1 MDNQRP
7 IVKHTKIFE
16 KTKIKKKSAIFF
28 LSSKRAKEENGRDGC
43 LTKK

>member
-16 KTKIKKKSAIFF
+16 KTKIKKKVQFFFFF
-28 LSSKRAKEENGRDGC
+28 LAPKEQKKRMVEMDV
-43 LTKK
+43 